1 MATLSDLPTE
11 LIDKIIYFTTLRII
25 TSQQLEAI
33 EKTFKHSRDGYDH
46 HRVDHNRIISLQ
58 DQHIASCHEWFQH
71 HERTYASQVSWPVAD
86 GLPGNPLLPLSMV
99 NRTFRRLA
107 QARLFRDVTLKS
119 PRQMPSFFQALAGP
133 FPGDNSMDDHD
144 AHSTQEDQMSD
155 VQRSGDTPCLNQV
168 SRYVRSI
175 QFWWSGIFENTQ
187 GNGFLAHDIIR
198 SCPLIEY
205 IHIDHSFFS
214 ECEQSIIEAL
224 ASRQLIQKF
233 TTMGHWSNRPEGS
246 LKSLLTL
253 QILYPTS
260 RLDRPGLCRIL
271 REYTNPDLEILM
283 IDVDIEWHPIQTNCE
298 TSDDPAKNR
307 ALLDIVIKSTYA
319 FRKLKTLLVAGYL
332 VGPRFL
338 TLLPQSLI
346 KLAVAKSE
354 LPSAAFFEAFSSD
367 RQPDPP
373 GDLDT
378 LLPWL
383 PNLKCLSVRDECR
396 AHRCQFLFSVLFK
409 LDSEDIMSACVV
421 LSWTR
426 VIAHQ
431 TGLLSGL
438 FSLHSTY
445 LEEGRTGARSLRVGE
460 FVPVEIPAGIPAPQI
475 PPRGNR
481 VCPRDRDTGI
491 RANPR
496 EPPSS
501 APNLAQVPRLPGCRR
516 QGVRRAKVRAPPVRA
531 PGAPE
536 IPKMGVGAHLTYP
549 TF

>member
-233 TTMGHWSNRPEGS
+233 TTMGHWSNRPEVGFCWRIDEAVDLLSKWEFLHTIDLRIIGRQIETQESTIPPTIPVLNHALRSVILTKPDLSGIELSTLLQGS

-409 LDSEDIMSACVV
+409 LDSEDIM
-421 LSWTR
+421 R
-426 VIAHQ
+426 AH
-431 TGLLSGL
+431 
-438 FSLHSTY
+438 
-445 LEEGRTGARSLRVGE
+445 
-460 FVPVEIPAGIPAPQI
+460 
-475 PPRGNR
+475 
-481 VCPRDRDTGI
+481 
-491 RANPR
+491 
-496 EPPSS
+496 
-501 APNLAQVPRLPGCRR
+501 
-516 QGVRRAKVRAPPVRA
+516 
-531 PGAPE
+531 
-536 IPKMGVGAHLTYP
+536 
-549 TF
+549 